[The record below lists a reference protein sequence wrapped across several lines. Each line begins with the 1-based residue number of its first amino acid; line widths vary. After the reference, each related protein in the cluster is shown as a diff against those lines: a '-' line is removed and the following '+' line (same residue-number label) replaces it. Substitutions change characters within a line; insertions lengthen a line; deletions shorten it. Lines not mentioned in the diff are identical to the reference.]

1 MKKIALVGVTML
13 TAISLA
19 ACSPSS
25 NSESKN
31 SGEKNTTESSSKPTL
46 EIPVSVVADGSKTAS
61 ITGKTTPNTKVQIG
75 YGIIG
80 GKVTSD
86 KEGNFTLKYEIDEA
100 NDQDTIE
107 VTAKND
113 GGKTTKEI
121 TIKQNPEVIKKREA
135 DAKAKAEAEAK
146 EKATADSKA
155 KADAA
160 AREKATADSK
170 AKEDAA
176 RKAADEAAA
185 REAAIPREYKD
196 ALSKG
201 EDYLSYS
208 AFSKLGL
215 KEQLLYEGYPDAAAQ
230 YAIDNIKTD
239 WNIQALKKAQDYLSY
254 DSFSDAGLREQL
266 IYEQFTSTEADYAI
280 ANINK

>member
-1 MKKIALVGVTML
+1 MKKIALIGVTML

-25 NSESKN
+25 NSGSKN
-31 SGEKNTTESSSKPTL
+31 SEKSTTESSNKPTL
-46 EIPVSVVADGSKTAS
+46 EIPESVVADSSKTAE
-61 ITGKTTPNTKVQIG
+61 ITGKTTPNTKVKIG

-80 GKVTSD
+80 DKVTSD
-86 KEGNFTLKYEIDEA
+86 KDGNFTLKYELDEV
-100 NDQDTIE
+100 NDQDIVE
-107 VTAKND
+107 ITAKND
-113 GGKTTKEI
+113 DGKITKEI
-121 TIKQNPEVIKKREA
+121 TIKQNPEVIKKKEA

-201 EDYLSYS
+201 EDYLSYT

-215 KEQLLYEGYPDAAAQ
+215 KEQLLYEGYPDTAAQ

>member
-1 MKKIALVGVTML
+1 MKKIALIGVTVL

-19 ACSPSS
+19 ACSAGS

-31 SGEKNTTESSSKPTL
+31 SSEKSTTESSNKPTL
-46 EIPVSVVADGSKTAS
+46 EIPESVVADSSKTAE

-80 GKVTSD
+80 DKETSD
-86 KEGNFTLKYEIDEA
+86 KDGNFTLKYELDEA
-100 NDQDTIE
+100 NDQDTVEI
-107 VTAKND
+107 TAKNKN
-113 GGKTTKEI
+113 GKTTKEI
-121 TIKQNPEVIKKREA
+121 TIKQNPEVIKKKEA
-135 DAKAKAEAEAK
+135 EAKAKAETEAK

-196 ALSKG
+196 ALNKG
-201 EDYLSYS
+201 EDYLSYT
-208 AFSKLGL
+208 AFSKLTNGC
-215 KEQLLYEGYPDAAAQ
+215 
-230 YAIDNIKTD
+230 
-239 WNIQALKKAQDYLSY
+239 W
-254 DSFSDAGLREQL
+254 
-266 IYEQFTSTEADYAI
+266 
-280 ANINK
+280 

>member
-1 MKKIALVGVTML
+1 MKKIALIGVTML

-25 NSESKN
+25 NSGSKN
-31 SGEKNTTESSSKPTL
+31 SEKSTTESSNKPTL
-46 EIPVSVVADGSKTAS
+46 VIPESVVANSSKTAE
-61 ITGKTTPNTKVQIG
+61 ITGKTTPNTKVKIG

-80 GKVTSD
+80 DKVTSD
-86 KEGNFTLKYEIDEA
+86 KDGNFTLKYELDEV
-100 NDQDTIE
+100 NDQDIVE
-107 VTAKND
+107 ITAKND
-113 GGKTTKEI
+113 DGKITKEI
-121 TIKQNPEVIKKREA
+121 TIKQNPEVIKKKEA

-201 EDYLSYS
+201 EDYLSYT

-215 KEQLLYEGYPDAAAQ
+215 KEQLLYEGYPDTAAQ

>member
-1 MKKIALVGVTML
+1 MKKKALIGVTML

-25 NSESKN
+25 NSGSKN
-31 SGEKNTTESSSKPTL
+31 SEKSTTESSNKPTL
-46 EIPVSVVADGSKTAS
+46 VIPESVVANSSKTAE
-61 ITGKTTPNTKVQIG
+61 ITGKTTPNTKVKIG

-80 GKVTSD
+80 DKVTSD
-86 KEGNFTLKYEIDEA
+86 KDGNFTLKYELDEV
-100 NDQDTIE
+100 NDQDIVE
-107 VTAKND
+107 ITAKND
-113 GGKTTKEI
+113 DGKITKEI
-121 TIKQNPEVIKKREA
+121 TIKQNPEVIKKKEA

-201 EDYLSYS
+201 EDYLSYT

-215 KEQLLYEGYPDAAAQ
+215 KEQLLYEGYPDTAAQ

>member
-1 MKKIALVGVTML
+1 MKKIALIGVTML

-25 NSESKN
+25 NSGSKN
-31 SGEKNTTESSSKPTL
+31 SEKSTTESSNKPTL
-46 EIPVSVVADGSKTAS
+46 EIPESVVADSSKTAE
-61 ITGKTTPNTKVQIG
+61 ITGKTAPNTKVKIG

-80 GKVTSD
+80 DKVTSD
-86 KEGNFTLKYEIDEA
+86 KDGNFTLKYELDEV
-100 NDQDTIE
+100 NDQDIVE
-107 VTAKND
+107 ITAKNG

-121 TIKQNPEVIKKREA
+121 TIKQNPEVIKKKEA

-201 EDYLSYS
+201 EDYLSYT

-215 KEQLLYEGYPDAAAQ
+215 KEQLLYEGYPDTAAQ

>member
-1 MKKIALVGVTML
+1 MKKIALIEVTML

-25 NSESKN
+25 NSGSKN
-31 SGEKNTTESSSKPTL
+31 SEKSTTESSNKPTL
-46 EIPVSVVADGSKTAS
+46 VIPESVVANSSKTAE
-61 ITGKTTPNTKVQIG
+61 ITGKTTPNTKVKIG

-80 GKVTSD
+80 DKVTSD
-86 KEGNFTLKYEIDEA
+86 KDGNFTLKYELDEV
-100 NDQDTIE
+100 NDQDIVE
-107 VTAKND
+107 ITAKND
-113 GGKTTKEI
+113 DGKITKEI
-121 TIKQNPEVIKKREA
+121 TIKQNPEVIKKKEA

-201 EDYLSYS
+201 EDYLSYT

-215 KEQLLYEGYPDAAAQ
+215 KEQLLYEGYPDTAAQ

>member
-1 MKKIALVGVTML
+1 MKKIALIGVTML

-25 NSESKN
+25 NSGSKN
-31 SGEKNTTESSSKPTL
+31 SEKSTTESSNKPTL
-46 EIPVSVVADGSKTAS
+46 EIPESVVADSTKTAE
-61 ITGKTTPNTKVQIG
+61 ITGKTTPNTKVKIG

-80 GKVTSD
+80 DKVTSD
-86 KEGNFTLKYEIDEA
+86 KDGNFTLKYELDEV
-100 NDQDTIE
+100 NDQDIVE
-107 VTAKND
+107 ITAKNG

-121 TIKQNPEVIKKREA
+121 TIKQNPEVIKKKEA

-176 RKAADEAAA
+176 KKAADEAAA

-201 EDYLSYS
+201 EDYLSYT

-215 KEQLLYEGYPDAAAQ
+215 KEQLLYEGYPDTAAQ

>member
-1 MKKIALVGVTML
+1 MKKIALIGVTML

-25 NSESKN
+25 NSGSKN
-31 SGEKNTTESSSKPTL
+31 SEKSTTESSNKPTL
-46 EIPVSVVADGSKTAS
+46 VIPESVVANSSKTAE
-61 ITGKTTPNTKVQIG
+61 ITGKTTPNTKVKIG

-80 GKVTSD
+80 DKVTSD
-86 KEGNFTLKYEIDEA
+86 KDGNFTLKYELDEV
-100 NDQDTIE
+100 NDQDIVE
-107 VTAKND
+107 ITAKND
-113 GGKTTKEI
+113 DGKITKEI
-121 TIKQNPEVIKKREA
+121 TIKQNPEVIKKKEA

-176 RKAADEAAA
+176 RKATDEAAA

-201 EDYLSYS
+201 EDYLSYT

-215 KEQLLYEGYPDAAAQ
+215 KEQLLYEGYPDTAAQ

>member
-1 MKKIALVGVTML
+1 MKKIALIGVTML

-25 NSESKN
+25 NSGSKN
-31 SGEKNTTESSSKPTL
+31 SEKSTTESSNKPTL
-46 EIPVSVVADGSKTAS
+46 VIPESVVANSSKTAE
-61 ITGKTTPNTKVQIG
+61 ITGKTTPNTKVKIG

-80 GKVTSD
+80 DKVTSD
-86 KEGNFTLKYEIDEA
+86 KDGNFTLKYELDEV
-100 NDQDTIE
+100 NDQDIVE
-107 VTAKND
+107 ITAKNG

-121 TIKQNPEVIKKREA
+121 TIKQNPEVIKKKEA

-201 EDYLSYS
+201 EDYLSYT

-215 KEQLLYEGYPDAAAQ
+215 KEQLLYEGYPDTAAQ

>member
-1 MKKIALVGVTML
+1 MKKIALIGVTML

-25 NSESKN
+25 NSGSKN
-31 SGEKNTTESSSKPTL
+31 SEKSTTESSNKPTL
-46 EIPVSVVADGSKTAS
+46 EIPESVVADSSKTAE
-61 ITGKTTPNTKVQIG
+61 ITGKTTPNTKVKIG

-80 GKVTSD
+80 DKVTSD
-86 KEGNFTLKYEIDEA
+86 KDGNFTLKYELDEV
-100 NDQDTIE
+100 NDQDIVE
-107 VTAKND
+107 ITAKNG

-121 TIKQNPEVIKKREA
+121 TIKQNPEVIKKKEA

-176 RKAADEAAA
+176 KKAADEAAA

-201 EDYLSYS
+201 EDYLSYT

-215 KEQLLYEGYPDAAAQ
+215 KEQLLYEGYPDTAAQ

>member
-1 MKKIALVGVTML
+1 MKKIALIGVTML

-25 NSESKN
+25 NSGSKN
-31 SGEKNTTESSSKPTL
+31 SEKRTTESSNKPTL
-46 EIPVSVVADGSKTAS
+46 VIPESVVANSSKTAE
-61 ITGKTTPNTKVQIG
+61 ITGKTTPNTKVKIG

-80 GKVTSD
+80 DKVTSD
-86 KEGNFTLKYEIDEA
+86 KDGNFTLKYELDEV
-100 NDQDTIE
+100 NDQDIVE
-107 VTAKND
+107 ITAKND
-113 GGKTTKEI
+113 DGKITKEI
-121 TIKQNPEVIKKREA
+121 TIKQNPEVIKKKEA

-160 AREKATADSK
+160 AREKATANSK
-170 AKEDAA
+170 AKRDAA

-201 EDYLSYS
+201 EDYLSYT

-215 KEQLLYEGYPDAAAQ
+215 KEQLLYEGYPDTAAQ
-230 YAIDNIKTD
+230 YAIYNIKTD

>member
-1 MKKIALVGVTML
+1 MKKIALIGVTML

-25 NSESKN
+25 NSGSKN
-31 SGEKNTTESSSKPTL
+31 SEKSTTESSNKPTL
-46 EIPVSVVADGSKTAS
+46 VIPESVVADSSKTAE
-61 ITGKTTPNTKVQIG
+61 ITGKTTPNTKVKIG

-80 GKVTSD
+80 DKVTSD
-86 KEGNFTLKYEIDEA
+86 KDGNFTLKYELDEV
-100 NDQDTIE
+100 NDQDIVE
-107 VTAKND
+107 ITAKND
-113 GGKTTKEI
+113 DGKITKEI
-121 TIKQNPEVIKKREA
+121 TIKQNPEVIKKKEA

-170 AKEDAA
+170 AKADAA

-201 EDYLSYS
+201 EDYLSYT

-215 KEQLLYEGYPDAAAQ
+215 KEQLLYEGYPDTAAQ

>member
-1 MKKIALVGVTML
+1 MKKIALIGVTML

-25 NSESKN
+25 NSGSKN
-31 SGEKNTTESSSKPTL
+31 SEKSTTESSNKPTL
-46 EIPVSVVADGSKTAS
+46 EIPESVVADSSKTAE
-61 ITGKTTPNTKVQIG
+61 ITGKTAPNTKVKIG

-80 GKVTSD
+80 DKVTSD
-86 KEGNFTLKYEIDEA
+86 KDGNFTLKYELDEV
-100 NDQDTIE
+100 NDQDIVE
-107 VTAKND
+107 ITAKNG

-121 TIKQNPEVIKKREA
+121 TIKQNPEVIKKKEA
-135 DAKAKAEAEAK
+135 DAKAKADAEAKAKADEEAKAKAEADAKAK

-201 EDYLSYS
+201 EDYLSYT

-215 KEQLLYEGYPDAAAQ
+215 KEQLLYEGYPDTAAQ
-230 YAIDNIKTD
+230 YAIDNKI
-239 WNIQALKKAQDYLSY
+239 I
-254 DSFSDAGLREQL
+254 
-266 IYEQFTSTEADYAI
+266 
-280 ANINK
+280 

>member
-1 MKKIALVGVTML
+1 MKKIALIGVTML

-25 NSESKN
+25 NSGSKN
-31 SGEKNTTESSSKPTL
+31 SDKSTTESSNKPTL
-46 EIPVSVVADGSKTAS
+46 EIPESVVADSSKTAE
-61 ITGKTTPNTKVQIG
+61 ITGKTTPNTKVKIG
-75 YGIIG
+75 YGIG
-80 GKVTSD
+80 DKVTSD
-86 KEGNFTLKYEIDEA
+86 KDGNFTLKYELDEV
-100 NDQDTIE
+100 NDQDIVE
-107 VTAKND
+107 ITAKNG

-121 TIKQNPEVIKKREA
+121 TIKQNPEVIKKKEA

-201 EDYLSYS
+201 EDYISYT